1 MPLPIHADLFGPMFT
16 ADSNKK
22 FVLCIT
28 DAFTK
33 YAVVTA
39 IANKEAETVADAIFK
54 DWFAKFGI
62 PAQIHTD
69 GGKEFVNKLSA
80 ELFQL
85 LNVRHTKTSP
95 AHPQCNAQVE
105 VFNKTVKKFL
115 QSFVD
120 DMTLNWETFLPALAI
135 SYNTSYHS
143 TISTTP
149 FELLFGE
156 KARLPSFPNEDIQQ
170 LHYGKTSAAERFN
183 LLQKLRAKAHQS
195 ATEHG
200 LKSKN
205 TKDKNSVPH
214 KFKIGDKVLISN
226 DFYVGKNPK
235 LAPMYTGPGEIIDIN
250 DTNAKVKIKNKIK
263 ILNVNKLKIFLQE
276 HVSDQDQTF
285 LDYNFNDSSSE
296 RPLTRARAKLINY
309 KNAAQ
314 LALLMLKEEGG
325 SNDFERSS
333 DFETIDSL
341 CSEPCPSCDT
351 ENEYF
356 KLNPPK
362 RNFTQKCNNCEE
374 FKKLFLKLKER
385 EEQCYQLR
393 QQINF
398 ARQHRL
404 HQINQIKSV
413 DTKLKTGIAESL
425 REPLMKI
432 VQHLLISDKNTF
444 EQLTPAGKQLW
455 SKFETSEIYRFLT
468 GEEDTV
474 PEFQYNWTTVPRL
487 QPLDPTSATA
497 SAVPTANP
505 PALAQPPASP
515 PSPDSSSSP
524 TTSSPHSSPTPSTS
538 GTRPKL
544 MPPTETQQS
553 KPDPSGAS
561 TSGTTPQAKA
571 HNLRQCSKVNYKDLN
586 TGASQFGRA
595 EFRKRCSRAGASVRK
610 SVAKVRKMSLAEL
623 FPPISRNSSS
633 SSTASSK

>member
-1 MPLPIHADLFGPMFT
+1 
-16 ADSNKK
+16 
-22 FVLCIT
+22 
-28 DAFTK
+28 
-33 YAVVTA
+33 
-39 IANKEAETVADAIFK
+39 
-54 DWFAKFGI
+54 
-62 PAQIHTD
+62 
-69 GGKEFVNKLSA
+69 
-80 ELFQL
+80 
-85 LNVRHTKTSP
+85 
-95 AHPQCNAQVE
+95 
-105 VFNKTVKKFL
+105 
-115 QSFVD
+115 VD
-120 DMTLNWETFLPALAI
+120 DTTLNWETFLPALAI

-143 TISTTP
+143 TIVMTP

-170 LHYGKTSAAERFN
+170 LHYGETSAAERFN

-195 ATEHG
+195 ATEQG

-205 TKDKNSVPH
+205 TFDKNTMPH
-214 KFKIGDKVLISN
+214 TFKIGDKVLISN

-235 LAPMYTGPGEIIDIN
+235 LVPTYTGPGEIIDIN
-250 DTNAKVKIKNKIK
+250 DTNAKVKLNNKIK
-263 ILNVNKLKIFLQE
+263 ILNVNKLKLFLQE
-276 HVSDQDQTF
+276 HESDQEQTF
-285 LDYNFNDSSSE
+285 LDYNFNDAASNK
-296 RPLTRARAKLINY
+296 PLTRARAKLINY

-325 SNDFERSS
+325 SS
-333 DFETIDSL
+333 DLETIDSL

-351 ENEYF
+351 ENDYF

-362 RNFTQKCNNCEE
+362 RNFTEKCNNCEE

-425 REPLMKI
+425 RKPLMKI

-444 EQLTPAGKQLW
+444 EQLTPEDKKLW
-455 SKFETSEIYRFLT
+455 TTFETADIYRFLT

-474 PEFQYNWTTVPRL
+474 PEFQYNWTTVPKL
-487 QPLDPTSATA
+487 QPLGPTNTPVSVAPPVAPPAPAPTPATSANSGSTSSTTA
-497 SAVPTANP
+497 S
-505 PALAQPPASP
+505 
-515 PSPDSSSSP
+515 SS
-524 TTSSPHSSPTPSTS
+524 HSSPTPSTS
-538 GTRPKL
+538 GTRPKQTSV
-544 MPPTETQQS
+544 PKAPAA

-561 TSGTTPQAKA
+561 TSGTTPPAKA
-571 HNLRQCSKVNYKDLN
+571 HYLRQRPKVDYKELN
-586 TGASQFGRA
+586 TGASKFGRA
-595 EFRKRCSRAGASVRK
+595 EFRKRCSKAGASVRK